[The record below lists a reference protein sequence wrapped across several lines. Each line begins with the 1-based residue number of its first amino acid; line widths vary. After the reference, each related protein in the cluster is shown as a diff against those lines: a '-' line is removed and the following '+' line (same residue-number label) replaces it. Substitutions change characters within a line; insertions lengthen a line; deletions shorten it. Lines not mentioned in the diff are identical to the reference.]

1 MICMHYLFGA
11 GPVRTTHTS
20 RGVFQFHKSVSAGVE
35 RDNRVEVEPCTTPR
49 SAASEPA
56 MRVRTTSGAQRI
68 TRRLSRKKSLYLS
81 RGKIHAVWK
90 PRQRSENILSV
101 NAVKDPV
108 KQQDD
113 LFERRRKVLAQIQ
126 ATRFAL
132 DVQKKELA
140 ELPET
145 TEVGKK
151 WQRAIK
157 KVIEEESEKS
167 VKQKD
172 VVKISRR
179 FHDIVTQHV
188 EAMSQVQPALAS
200 PMSDMG
206 SELDGA
212 FSPRA
217 RAQTRVIPVR
227 QWKSQYREGRRI
239 QTGQNILSPDL
250 DTIKEE
256 D

>member
-11 GPVRTTHTS
+11 GPVRTTTTS

-56 MRVRTTSGAQRI
+56 MCVRTTSGAQRP
-68 TRRLSRKKSLYLS
+68 RRLSRKKSLYLS
-81 RGKIHAVWK
+81 SGKIHAVWK
-90 PRQRSENILSV
+90 PRQRSENILST
-101 NAVKDPV
+101 NAVKDPA

-145 TEVGKK
+145 SEVGKK

-167 VKQKD
+167 HKKD
-172 VVKISRR
+172 VAKISRR
-179 FHDIVTQHV
+179 FHNIVTQHV
-188 EAMSQVQPALAS
+188 EAMSQTQPALIS
-200 PMSDMG
+200 PISDMS

-239 QTGQNILSPDL
+239 QAGQNILSPDL